1 MTLPSHR
8 HSGTAARRCPPDQ
21 AQGAEGAGLAE
32 SGLDAELEQRRR
44 ASLAGGRRSLHLE
57 AVVASRQLGAAGD
70 ALAGF
75 VGFAP
80 VFAVTDQAV
89 AEADAAR
96 LAGSAS
102 HPVAVDQRVEHG
114 EVEPGRH
121 AEVGAKRMGVT
132 LANLEDAGLGA
143 DQHSR
148 RPSRAG
154 NTERTRG
161 SLKPCAS
168 PSCRTCSP
176 SSWNRPPWVASQT
189 RSWALRT
196 MPLICSAASASK
208 RLGAWI
214 SRLRARQARSA
225 CRTRPAPLRRAAN
238 RRSVGQGDDPTSC
251 SRRSFPVPTHRQP
264 RVSWASA
271 GVLIRGKP
279 SSLLRL
285 FC

>member
-1 MTLPSHR
+1 
-8 HSGTAARRCPPDQ
+8 
-21 AQGAEGAGLAE
+21 
-32 SGLDAELEQRRR
+32 
-44 ASLAGGRRSLHLE
+44 
-57 AVVASRQLGAAGD
+57 
-70 ALAGF
+70 
-75 VGFAP
+75 
-80 VFAVTDQAV
+80 
-89 AEADAAR
+89 
-96 LAGSAS
+96 
-102 HPVAVDQRVEHG
+102 
-114 EVEPGRH
+114 
-121 AEVGAKRMGVT
+121 MGVT

-214 SRLRARQARSA
+214 TPSSSTASPKRVPNQTRASTARSEQA
-225 CRTRPAPLRRAAN
+225 L
-238 RRSVGQGDDPTSC
+238 GG
-251 SRRSFPVPTHRQP
+251 
-264 RVSWASA
+264 A
-271 GVLIRGKP
+271 GR
-279 SSLLRL
+279 
-285 FC
+285 